1 MQTASGASV
10 TEKPH
15 FTVQAV
21 SPKEMFICL
30 PNIHL
35 HININ
40 AHHVGFIDLKC
51 FVEMTANGATGGT
64 GT

>member
-1 MQTASGASV
+1 MKEKKKKSHKYDIMQTASGASV

-15 FTVQAV
+15 FTVQAA

-40 AHHVGFIDLKC
+40 AHHVIMLDL
-51 FVEMTANGATGGT
+51 
-64 GT
+64 